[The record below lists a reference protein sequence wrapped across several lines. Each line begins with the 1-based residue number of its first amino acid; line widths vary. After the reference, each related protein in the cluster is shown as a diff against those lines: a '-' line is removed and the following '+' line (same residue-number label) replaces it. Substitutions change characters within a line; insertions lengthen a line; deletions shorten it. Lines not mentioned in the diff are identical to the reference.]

1 MQFCTCI
8 HVYSCK
14 LCNCTCTSVCA
25 HVMSSPV
32 TVLGMSG
39 SDKGSG
45 VGDESAEA
53 EDEFPQVQVEDS
65 SSYMEQLD
73 SEVSHLVCHTHVQN
87 LQCTCTNMYMYV
99 QCTCICP
106 CIYQPQ
112 FTGFVYVHVCTYTMY
127 MYMYVLYTCT
137 CARQVCVFPADE
149 RYNYSLRS
157 SDTSPFSTILNK

>member
-1 MQFCTCI
+1 MYMYI
-8 HVYSCK
+8 HVLYVRVYNVKVHECAVLYMYTCK

-25 HVMSSPV
+25 HVMSCPV

-73 SEVSHLVCHTHVQN
+73 SEVSHLVCHTHVKN
-87 LQCTCTNMYMYV
+87 LMYCMCNVHVYMYN
-99 QCTCICP
+99 
-106 CIYQPQ
+106 
-112 FTGFVYVHVCTYTMY
+112 VYVRNVYANHSLQGSYMYIY

-137 CARQVCVFPADE
+137 CGRQVMCIPCC
-149 RYNYSLRS
+149 
-157 SDTSPFSTILNK
+157 